1 MLPLVGDRPPVVAE
15 PGALEDRLN
24 RAKRILDEIGVDRF
38 FRSERIY
45 LVYAGRYYAP
55 ASAWLVYWPIAQLT
69 EKMPQVLP
77 AEAVSYHLL
86 AYRGE
91 KASIIAF
98 IEPRGENMLARIGDA
113 ARFTDT
119 PLLAIAPP
127 LPPVIEERYR
137 GEELIVVEDEAPATL
152 YTLLAAVAASKAL
165 EALRGIELRVKR
177 YHEEIITLHTVV
189 GDIRKEYKNILKELS
204 ELRYDIIASSPT
216 MLPAAYMLRMYYE
229 TRYRSPV
236 PVEALSSTLPV
247 ITSNPFV
254 KNILITASGVEA
266 DMVREIESRAAL
278 LASGLRAT
286 SLIIGTDPLTAPLYG
301 TLAASVLIEDYMNRG

>member
-1 MLPLVGDRPPVVAE
+1 MLPLVGDRPPVVVE
-15 PGALEDRLN
+15 PDALEDRLN
-24 RAKRILDEIGVDRF
+24 KAKRILDEIGVDRF
-38 FRSERIY
+38 FHAERIY
-45 LVYAGRYYAP
+45 LAYAGRYYAP

-91 KASIIAF
+91 RASIIAF

-119 PLLAIAPP
+119 PILAIAPP

-152 YTLLAAVAASKAL
+152 YVLLAAMAASKAL

-177 YHEEIITLHTVV
+177 YREEVATLYTVV
-189 GDIRKEYKNILKELS
+189 DDIRKEYKDLLNKLS

-216 MLPAAYMLRMYYE
+216 MLPAAYMLQMYYE

-254 KNILITASGVEA
+254 KNVLITASGVEA
-266 DMVREIESRAAL
+266 DMVREIESRASL
-278 LASGLRAT
+278 LASGLKTT

-301 TLAASVLIEDYMNRG
+301 IIAASLLIGRLHEQG